1 MLDHHAASR
10 RDKRGSLRANN
21 GWEFPSV
28 VINPSSIKARKKR
41 KQQTLYRF
49 LAAVT
54 VCLLLVVRLIETT
67 ILRLPPPQ
75 TRLDFSNVKN
85 ISDLSVDSIEQWCS
99 VVSLCVAFEIS
110 MKYVEIF

>member
-1 MLDHHAASR
+1 MLEHPTASR
-10 RDKRGSLRANN
+10 RDKRGSFRANN

-41 KQQTLYRF
+41 KQQTFYRF
-49 LAAVT
+49 LAAVA

-67 ILRLPPPQ
+67 ILRPPPPQ
-75 TRLDFSNVKN
+75 TKLDFSNVKN

-99 VVSLCVAFEIS
+99 VVSLCRPYESHSNFL
-110 MKYVEIF
+110 